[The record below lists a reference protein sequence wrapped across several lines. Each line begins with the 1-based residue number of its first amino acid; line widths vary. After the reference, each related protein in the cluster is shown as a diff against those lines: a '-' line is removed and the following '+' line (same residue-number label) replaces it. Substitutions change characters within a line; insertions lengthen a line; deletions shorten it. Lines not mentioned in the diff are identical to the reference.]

1 MEPVEETVERDWI
14 WSVRP
19 TGQGVTSG
27 GIGRRWRIRTAD
39 LYRVKVAL

>member
-1 MEPVEETVERDWI
+1 MEPVEEHVERDVI
-14 WSVRP
+14 WSERP

-27 GIGRRWRIRTAD
+27 GIGRRWRTRTAD